1 MAMWDTLG
9 TVRDL
14 GRLQEIAA
22 VLVKYGFG
30 DLVRRIGLAD
40 VLERAGKLLHLR
52 GSEQH
57 ARLSS
62 AQRVRLALEAL
73 GPTFI
78 KLGQVLATRVDLFPP
93 EWIAEFSRLQN
104 GVPAVDWSGIEAPL
118 AQVLGQPVE
127 QAFARV
133 EHKAMAAG
141 SLAQAHRAWLHDG
154 TAVVLKVRRPGI
166 GEVVEAD
173 LRLLARL
180 ADIVDARVPDLARFH
195 LPEVVA
201 QFATSLRRELDFIAE
216 CRSAERIARNF
227 AKHRQLHVPRVYW
240 EWTRSS
246 LAVQEFIDGIAGS
259 DYAAIDAAGLDRHQ
273 LANDGAQI
281 VLKMVLEDG
290 FFHADPHQGNLFF
303 LRDGRIAL
311 IDFGMVGRLSEQR
324 RSEVALLLHGLAQ
337 QRPGQVSEVLLDWAG
352 GMEVDEPALIQDI
365 AVLVDTYRGVALKD
379 LRVGSMLAEVTVLL
393 RQYGL
398 TLPPDLALMVKTF
411 LTLDGVGRQLDPE
424 FDMTAAAT
432 PFLQRA
438 IARRYRPGVMWRRGM
453 EHADNWWDLGA
464 SFPRDA
470 RQILQSVRRGRLQL
484 RIETRAMD
492 RFGEQVQRAANRL
505 VVGVIT
511 AALVVGSSIVMHSVG
526 AHSSA
531 WLLALGVAGF
541 VGAALCAV
549 WIVLSIWRSSRH

>member
-22 VLVKYGFG
+22 VLVRYGFG

-40 VLERAGKLLHLR
+40 VLERAGRLLHLR
-52 GSEQH
+52 TDPTH
-57 ARLSS
+57 LRLST
-62 AQRVRLALEAL
+62 AARVRLALEAL

-78 KLGQVLATRVDLFPP
+78 KLGQILATRVDLFPP
-93 EWIAEFSRLQN
+93 DWIAEFSRLQSDVPALPWAEVEGPLAAAL
-104 GVPAVDWSGIEAPL
+104 GVPVGH
-118 AQVLGQPVE
+118 
-127 QAFARV
+127 AFARIEPV
-133 EHKAMAAG
+133 PMAAG

-154 TAVVLKVRRPGI
+154 TAVVLKLRRPGI

-180 ADIVDARVPDLARFH
+180 ADIVDARVPDLTRFH

-201 QFATSLRRELDFIAE
+201 QFATSLRRELDFVAE
-216 CRSAERIARNF
+216 CRNAERIAGNF
-227 AKHRQLHVPRVYW
+227 AGNPQLLIPTVYW
-240 EWTRSS
+240 EWTRPSV
-246 LAVQEFIDGIAGS
+246 AVQGFIDGIPANDPVALSQAGV
-259 DYAAIDAAGLDRHQ
+259 DIRQ
-273 LANDGAQI
+273 LAADGAGI

-290 FFHADPHQGNLFF
+290 LFHADPHPGNLFF
-303 LRDGRIAL
+303 LADGRIGL
-311 IDFGMVGRLSEQR
+311 VDFGMVGRLSEQR
-324 RSEVALLLHGLAQ
+324 RGEVALLLHGLARQ
-337 QRPGQVSEVLLDWAG
+337 QPSQVSEVLLDWAG
-352 GMEVDEPALIQDI
+352 GVEVDEAALMQEI
-365 AVLVDTYRGVALKD
+365 AVLVDTYRGMPLKD
-379 LRVGSMLAEVTVLL
+379 LRVGQMLGEITGLL

-411 LTLDGVGRQLDPE
+411 LTLDGVGRQLDPD
-424 FDMTAAAT
+424 FDMTAVAT
-432 PFLQRA
+432 PFLERA
-438 IARRYRPGVMWRRGM
+438 IARRYHPWALWRRGREQAGNWM
-453 EHADNWWDLGA
+453 DLADAL
-464 SFPRDA
+464 PRDA
-470 RQILQSVRRGRLQL
+470 RQILQATRRGRLQL

-526 AHSSA
+526 SHNRP

-541 VGAALCAV
+541 LGAALCGV
-549 WIVLSIWRSSRH
+549 WIVLSIWRSAR